1 MLRARRS
8 LIVRKAEELLR
19 EAARQQPV
27 DVDAIARVLEA
38 DVRRRPLDSGLSG
51 LMRRRG
57 QQVVIGINNRGHSPE
72 RQRFTLAHE
81 LGHWL
86 LNHGDTV
93 VDTVERRD
101 ELSAQGTNINEIE
114 ANAFA
119 SELLMPRNW
128 LREEVPPR
136 MLSPLD
142 EDVIR
147 RLASKYRV
155 SREAMTFRLINLG
168 LMEA

>member
-1 MLRARRS
+1 MLRVRRS
-8 LIVRKAEELLR
+8 LIVHKVGELLR
-19 EAARQQPV
+19 GAPRKKAIN
-27 DVDAIARVLEA
+27 VDAIARKLGA
-38 DVRRRPLDSGLSG
+38 DVRRRSLDAGLSG
-51 LMRRRG
+51 LMHRQG
-57 QQVVIGINNRGHSPE
+57 QHVVIGINEGHSRA

-101 ELSAQGTNINEIE
+101 ELSTQGTNVNEME

-119 SELLMPRNW
+119 AELLMPGDW

-142 EDVIR
+142 EDVIQC
-147 RLASKYRV
+147 LAEKYQV
-155 SREAMTFRLINLG
+155 SREAMTFRLINLN

>member
-1 MLRARRS
+1 MLRVRRS
-8 LIVRKAEELLR
+8 LIVRQVRELLR
-19 EAARQQPV
+19 EAPRKQAV
-27 DVDAIARVLEA
+27 DVDEIARNLGT
-38 DVRRRPLDSGLSG
+38 DVRRRPLDTGLSG
-51 LMRRRG
+51 LMHRRG
-57 QQVVIGINNRGHSPE
+57 QHVVIGINEGHSST
-72 RQRFTLAHE
+72 RQRFTVAHE

-101 ELSAQGTNINEIE
+101 ELSAQGTNVNEME

-119 SELLMPRNW
+119 AELLMPGDW
-128 LREEVPPR
+128 LREEGPPR

-142 EDVIR
+142 EDFIQ
-147 RLASKYRV
+147 RLATKYQV
-155 SREAMTFRLINLG
+155 SREAMTFRLINLH